1 MTMSVN
7 LLVVMDDISQ
17 IKVKKDSSIAMLWAA
32 ARRGWTLWYAEQ
44 DDLYVRD
51 GVACGRLQ
59 PLQVFESA
67 DRWHQFG
74 EAVDKPLAEMQVV
87 LMRKD
92 PPFDMRFIYTTYI
105 LERAEEA
112 GVLVVNKPQSL
123 RDCNEK
129 FFATFFPHCM
139 APTLVASDMARVR
152 AFIAEQ
158 GDVIV
163 KPMDGMG
170 GTGIFRLQQGGL
182 NIGATLETLTLNGTL
197 PIMAQRFIPEIDK
210 GDKRIL
216 LIDGEPVPYCLARVP
231 PAGETRGNLA
241 AGGSGVPQLL
251 SPHDYWLAA
260 QVGPE
265 LRKRGLLFVGLDVIG
280 DYITE
285 VNVTSPT
292 CIREIDAR
300 YDFGIADRLM
310 AAIENRLARPTV

>member
-51 GVACGRLQ
+51 GAACGRLK

-197 PIMAQRFIPEIDK
+197 PIIGVIPESEVVLQSSNAGSPAIH
-210 GDKRIL
+210 
-216 LIDGEPVPYCLARVP
+216 LAGSDVAGAYLDVVGRFL
-231 PAGETRGNLA
+231 GETIPLRYVDYEKPGLFKRFF
-241 AGGSGVPQLL
+241 GG
-251 SPHDYWLAA
+251 
-260 QVGPE
+260 
-265 LRKRGLLFVGLDVIG
+265 K
-280 DYITE
+280 
-285 VNVTSPT
+285 
-292 CIREIDAR
+292 
-300 YDFGIADRLM
+300 
-310 AAIENRLARPTV
+310 